1 VLIQCISN
9 PRIVELGA
17 TLREYE
23 DQRLD
28 IESITIE
35 NDNPLIIVIKL
46 SIVDEGRPTSDQ
58 ISILDRTRIT

>member
-17 TLREYE
+17 TLRDYE

-46 SIVDEGRPTSDQ
+46 SIADEGRPTSDQ
-58 ISILDRTRIT
+58 TSILDRTRIR

>member
-1 VLIQCISN
+1 M
-9 PRIVELGA
+9 ELGA